1 MKKLIAIV
9 ALAAALAACG
19 GSKEF
24 TPDPNDFT
32 PDPHNFPGK
41 HAVCEGSS
49 VVKQRSSDNFTG
61 EYFTGYVDCA
71 DGRTEWWDGG
81 VRTS

>member
-1 MKKLIAIV
+1 MRKLIAV
-9 ALAAALAACG
+9 AALAAAMAACG

-24 TPDPNDFT
+24 TPDPHD
-32 PDPHNFPGK
+32 FPGK
-41 HAVCEGSS
+41 HAVCKGSS